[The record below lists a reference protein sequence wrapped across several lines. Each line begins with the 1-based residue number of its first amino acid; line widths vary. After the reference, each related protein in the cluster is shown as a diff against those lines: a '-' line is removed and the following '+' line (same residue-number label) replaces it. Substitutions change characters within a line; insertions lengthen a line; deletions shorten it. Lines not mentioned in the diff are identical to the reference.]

1 MSEFINEY
9 KNESEFKLFLTEIKE
24 NLKSRA
30 SFSKAWT
37 DSVHKIP
44 NSYGLLSQEKEL
56 ISEFG
61 QELGSTDID
70 GQIALCNLNKSLISS
85 ILDVAKEEKTKKSKL
100 YFMLGTSFGICIA
113 VILL

>member
-1 MSEFINEY
+1 MGFVISRKLSVRVRFLQQYLQFVSYIETEIRYSQRILSEFINEY

-70 GQIALCNLNKSLISS
+70 GQKH
-85 ILDVAKEEKTKKSKL
+85 EKN
-100 YFMLGTSFGICIA
+100 
-113 VILL
+113 